1 MNDARERILH
11 HVARMG
17 LHRAYEVGGAVR
29 DGLRRLAE
37 PFAAKDVDIAVV
49 GNTFEELL
57 ALCRAEGSAAELVVA
72 RQRVGVRLTAPWTPR
87 EGVEFALARTE
98 VSTGASRHQFAI
110 DTHPGVT
117 IEEDLARR
125 DFTVNAIAREVGS
138 GALIDPFG
146 GARDLRAGVLRT
158 VSERSFPED
167 PLRVLRGL
175 VRCARDELVP
185 EPTTAAQM
193 RAWAADPRRYL
204 GHAVDE
210 ASTGYRWYGDVPL
223 SPERVYQE
231 LRKLLAAR
239 HAAHALRIARDTG
252 VLAVLLPELQDSIG
266 FDQRSRYHDMTVDEH
281 TFHVLDHACAVGA
294 PETVRLAALLHDCG
308 KPATAWGWLTDGRA
322 CRPRSSA
329 APAAERRPAR
339 CTSTRGRATRRAAPT
354 RSRAPSARSGRCCG
368 SPRRPRS
375 ARRWC
380 GSCASTCTAT
390 TTRSPRSPRA
400 RASVARAASCS
411 ASAPTPSRS
420 CCCCAAATGPA
431 SARRS
436 PTAGTPS

>member
-1 MNDARERILH
+1 MPCATGCWPSC
-11 HVARMG
+11 A
-17 LHRAYEVGGAVR
+17 GA
-29 DGLRRLAE
+29 
-37 PFAAKDVDIAVV
+37 FAAKDVDIAVV

-125 DFTVNAIAREVGS
+125 DFTINAIAREVGT

-146 GARDLRAGVLRT
+146 GARDLRDGVLRT

-185 EPTTAAQM
+185 DPTTAAQM

-204 GHAVDE
+204 GQEVDE

-239 HAAHALRIARDTG
+239 HAAHALRIARETG

-281 TFHVLDHACAVGA
+281 TFYVLDHACAVGA

-308 KPATAWGWLTDGRA
+308 KPATAWGWLTDGRGVPA
-322 CRPRSSA
+322 AEFRPRRRPSG
-329 APAAERRPAR
+329 APAALHFYARPGDPP
-339 CTSTRGRATRRAAPT
+339 GRAHEVEGAERAQRALLRLAAPT
-354 RSRAPSARSGRCCG
+354 AVREKVVRLVREHMYSDDDAIAHARPWRA
-368 SPRRPRS
+368 
-375 ARRWC
+375 
-380 GSCASTCTAT
+380 
-390 TTRSPRSPRA
+390 
-400 RASVARAASCS
+400 
-411 ASAPTPSRS
+411 
-420 CCCCAAATGPA
+420 
-431 SARRS
+431 
-436 PTAGTPS
+436 

>member
-29 DGLRRLAE
+29 DELLAELRGE

-138 GALIDPFG
+138 GALIDPFD

-158 VSERSFPED
+158 VSERSVPED

-204 GHAVDE
+204 GQEVDE

-239 HAAHALRIARDTG
+239 HAAHALRIARETG
-252 VLAVLLPELQDSIG
+252 VLAVLLPELRDSIG

-281 TFHVLDHACAVGA
+281 TF
-294 PETVRLAALLHDCG
+294 
-308 KPATAWGWLTDGRA
+308 
-322 CRPRSSA
+322 
-329 APAAERRPAR
+329 
-339 CTSTRGRATRRAAPT
+339 
-354 RSRAPSARSGRCCG
+354 
-368 SPRRPRS
+368 
-375 ARRWC
+375 
-380 GSCASTCTAT
+380 
-390 TTRSPRSPRA
+390 
-400 RASVARAASCS
+400 
-411 ASAPTPSRS
+411 
-420 CCCCAAATGPA
+420 
-431 SARRS
+431 
-436 PTAGTPS
+436 